1 MNSCLQRQLIW
12 LLSVADFVDIVQGI
26 SDSDSDSDSIK
37 EKKRHLEAAS
47 I

>member
-26 SDSDSDSDSIK
+26 SDSDSDSIK